1 MTSEHDS
8 VKNVISGLGHL
19 TPICRGTPTT
29 LHKSQSKKGPNRE
42 LNPGPLPV
50 LRAPLRVS
58 KLSRREYNTTI
69 LLGRSVKDN
78 GPIELLIQITHLV
91 SVLATT
97 RMPAVP
103 ILWKYALL
111 IIYHN
116 ARRSARCARE
126 MRLFIPHVAF
136 LRSLSASRA

>member
-19 TPICRGTPTT
+19 TPICQGTPTT
-29 LHKSQSKKGPNRE
+29 LHISQNKKGPNRE

>member
-19 TPICRGTPTT
+19 TPICQGTPTT
-29 LHKSQSKKGPNRE
+29 LHISQNKKGPNRE

-91 SVLATT
+91 FTVVTT
-97 RMPAVP
+97 RMPTDP
-103 ILWKYALL
+103 FLWKYGMS

-126 MRLFIPHVAF
+126 MRLFIPHAAF
-136 LRSLSASRA
+136 LSSLSASRA

>member
-1 MTSEHDS
+1 MTSKYDS
-8 VKNVISGLGHL
+8 VKNVLSGPSYSDLPRNSDAF
-19 TPICRGTPTT
+19 TCF
-29 LHKSQSKKGPNRE
+29 SKKGPNRE

-58 KLSRREYNTTI
+58 KFSRREYNTTI

>member
-1 MTSEHDS
+1 M
-8 VKNVISGLGHL
+8 
-19 TPICRGTPTT
+19 
-29 LHKSQSKKGPNRE
+29 
-42 LNPGPLPV
+42 

-58 KLSRREYNTTI
+58 KFSRREYNTTI
-69 LLGRSVKDN
+69 LLGRSVKYGD
-78 GPIELLIQITHLV
+78 PIELLIQITHLV

-97 RMPAVP
+97 RMPAVL

>member
-8 VKNVISGLGHL
+8 VKNVVSGQSHRP
-19 TPICRGTPTT
+19 PICHGTPTP
-29 LHKSQSKKGPNRE
+29 LHDSTKKGPNRE

-58 KLSRREYNTTI
+58 KFSRREYNTTI
-69 LLGRSVKDN
+69 LLGRSVKSMC
-78 GPIELLIQITHLV
+78 PIELLIQITHLV
-91 SVLATT
+91 FALVTT
-97 RMPAVP
+97 RMPTDP
-103 ILWKYALL
+103 FLWKYGMS

>member
-19 TPICRGTPTT
+19 TPICQGTPTT
-29 LHKSQSKKGPNRE
+29 LHISQNKKGPNRE

-69 LLGRSVKDN
+69 LLGRKVAHWR
-78 GPIELLIQITHLV
+78 PIEILIQCYPLGYSQSRHEREI
-91 SVLATT
+91 
-97 RMPAVP
+97 R
-103 ILWKYALL
+103 LL
-111 IIYHN
+111 
-116 ARRSARCARE
+116 
-126 MRLFIPHVAF
+126 L
-136 LRSLSASRA
+136 